1 MLITR
6 VRPAIY
12 LPTAAI
18 LWSGISAATA
28 GCTSSGGLFAVQFV
42 LGIMEAPLFPGAVF
56 LMSCWYTR
64 SELALR
70 TALLYSG
77 LVLAQAFSGLV
88 AAGVFAG
95 LDLKMGLTGWQWLF
109 ILEGAGSAFFA
120 LTAYFILPNYPHS
133 ESGGAMWSMT
143 PEMRKLAVAR
153 ILDDRVEKSTDSSV
167 WNGLKLAVT
176 DVKCYIFL
184 FMNIFITSSYGFNNF
199 FPTMVNGFE
208 LGSRITSLLLTAP
221 PYILGTAVS
230 FFVAWNSDR
239 KKERGFHIIINLS
252 CSITGFIITVA
263 TANTAARY
271 TAAFLYT
278 SGSFSANALVYTWA
292 VSSLGQTPEKRAAGG
307 AIVNI
312 CGHIGNVIS
321 PYFFPDRDAPRYTMA
336 MILQIVF
343 AALALSMAAIA
354 KFYLRKQNTKLQEAA
369 DLIGKTYNPFTT

>member
-1 MLITR
+1 
-6 VRPAIY
+6 
-12 LPTAAI
+12 
-18 LWSGISAATA
+18 
-28 GCTSSGGLFAVQFV
+28 
-42 LGIMEAPLFPGAVF
+42 
-56 LMSCWYTR
+56 MSCWYTR

-77 LVLAQAFSGLV
+77 LVLAQAFSGLI

-95 LDLKMGLTGWQWLF
+95 LDGAMGLAGWKWLF

-120 LTAYFILPNYPHS
+120 LTAFFVLPNYPHS
-133 ESGGAMWSMT
+133 QNGSAMWSMT
-143 PEMRKLAVAR
+143 EDMRKIAVAR
-153 ILDDRVEKSTDSSV
+153 ILDDRVEKSSESSV
-167 WNGLKLAVT
+167 WHGLKLAVT
-176 DVKCYIFL
+176 DVKTFIFI

-199 FPTMVNGFE
+199 FPTMVAGFNM
-208 LGSRITSLLLTAP
+208 GSNTISLLLTAP
-221 PYILGTAVS
+221 PYVLGTAVS

-239 KKERGFHIIINLS
+239 KRERGFHIIANLC

-271 TAAFLYT
+271 ASAFLYA

-292 VSSLGQTPEKRAAGG
+292 VSTLGQTPEKRAAGG

-321 PYFFPDRDAPRYTMA
+321 PYFFPDKDAPRYTMA

-343 AALALSMAAIA
+343 AGLALTMAGVSKI
-354 KFYLRKQNTKLQEAA
+354 YLTRQNKKLREAA
-369 DLIGKTYNPFTT
+369 DLLGKDYNPFTT